1 MSAEKIGYVYYPKV
15 SLVQPKVTSTLST
28 PKDSTGS
35 LKPTFAQVLDK
46 TLSKDTLKFSK
57 HAQVRLNE
65 RGIQLSQEQLERLE
79 QGLNK
84 AKNKGARESLF
95 LMGDLAFVVSVKNE
109 TVITAMDR
117 EQMKEQ
123 VITNIDSTLLL

>member
-1 MSAEKIGYVYYPKV
+1 MTAGKIGHIYYPQTP
-15 SLVQPKVTSTLST
+15 LVQPKVKSTIPNSRNITS
-28 PKDSTGS
+28 S
-35 LKPTFAQVLDK
+35 LKPNFAQVLDQ
-46 TLSKDTLKFSK
+46 TLQKDSLKFSK
-57 HAQVRLNE
+57 HAQIRLDE
-65 RGIQLSQEQLERLE
+65 RGIQLSAEQLERLE

-109 TVITAMDR
+109 TVITAMDK

-123 VITNIDSTLLL
+123 VITNIDSTLFL